1 MTGDVPSKS
10 LKVIINLVVVTVL
23 LMLPLLLVG
32 WLGWHAAGG
41 IAFISSCSG
50 ILAAIGVTFRQLL
63 WYSVASA
70 VSIFFGMLSADLPI
84 AAALVLGATG
94 VAMGLSERW
103 GIARWIMLLPM
114 VAGYAVAEPPTLVNM
129 PVVDAL
135 LIAVIGFAA
144 TLFSGGM
151 VALALR
157 KHAKP
162 KLPEIGK
169 KHKLAFTINL
179 GVLLAIA
186 GFLTS
191 YFSME
196 HTGTW
201 LVLTVVV
208 IVQPYVDKA
217 TIKGLGRAAGTLVG
231 FLIAIGVAYS
241 VHVPIFYIAI
251 GIAFLAVAAV
261 YSLTSKPYW
270 LYAMFL
276 TPGVVLLSS
285 TGTDVTQTADFR
297 LQATVEGAVLCLVV
311 LGIEWL
317 IFRKGQLSAPA
328 VAAPTKK

>member
-1 MTGDVPSKS
+1 MPAKS
-10 LKVIINLVVVTVL
+10 VKVIISVVVVTVL
-23 LMLPLLLVG
+23 LMLPMLLVG

-41 IAFISSCSG
+41 IAFIGSCSG

-63 WYSVASA
+63 WYSLASA
-70 VSIFFGMLSADLPI
+70 IAIFFGVLSTDVPI
-84 AAALVLGATG
+84 AAGLVLGATG
-94 VAMGLSERW
+94 VALGLSERW
-103 GIARWIMLLPM
+103 GISRWIMLLPM
-114 VAGYAVAEPPTLVNM
+114 VAGYAVAEPPHILNM

-135 LIAVIGFAA
+135 LVAAVGFSA

-151 VALALR
+151 IALALR

-162 KLPEIGK
+162 KLPEYGK
-169 KHKLAFTINL
+169 MHKVTFTINL

-186 GFLTS
+186 GFITS
-191 YFSME
+191 YFTME

-217 TIKGLGRAAGTLVG
+217 TLKGIGRAAGTLVG

-241 VHVPIFYIAI
+241 VHEPLLYIAV
-251 GIAFLAVAAV
+251 GIAFLSVAAV
-261 YSLTSKPYW
+261 YSLTGKPYW
-270 LYAMFL
+270 LYALFL

-297 LQATVEGAVLCLVV
+297 LQATFEGAVLCLVV

-317 IFRKGQLSAPA
+317 IFRKGQLSAPVA
-328 VAAPTKK
+328 AAPTKK

>member
-1 MTGDVPSKS
+1 MPKKS
-10 LKVIINLVVVTVL
+10 VKVIINLVVVTVL
-23 LMLPLLLVG
+23 LMLPSLIVG
-32 WLGWHAAGG
+32 WAGWQTASG
-41 IAFISSCSG
+41 IAFIGSCSG

-70 VSIFFGMLSADLPI
+70 VAIFLGVLSADLPI
-84 AAALVLGATG
+84 AAGLVLGATG
-94 VAMGLSERW
+94 VALGLSERW
-103 GIARWIMLLPM
+103 GISRWIMLLPM
-114 VAGYAVAEPPTLVNM
+114 VAGYAVAQPPQVTNIPAL
-129 PVVDAL
+129 DAL
-135 LIAVIGFAA
+135 VVAVVGFAA

-151 VALALR
+151 IALALR
-157 KHAKP
+157 KHPKP
-162 KLPEIGK
+162 KLPEYGK
-169 KHKLAFTINL
+169 MHKLAFTINL

-186 GFLTS
+186 GFMAS
-191 YFSME
+191 YFKLE

-201 LVLTVVV
+201 LILTVVV

-217 TIKGLGRAAGTLVG
+217 TVKGVGRAAGTLVG

-241 VHVPIFYIAI
+241 VHVPLFYVAI

-261 YSLTSKPYW
+261 YSLTGKPYW
-270 LYAMFL
+270 LYALFL

-297 LQATVEGAVLCLVV
+297 LQATVEGAVLCLAV